1 MFNLKGKNCVIAGGC
16 GLIGKA
22 IVAGL
27 RRYEG
32 NVQTVDIADG
42 FDIHGDICSHEVI
55 KRLIENRIHIFVNC
69 IYPKTITDHIW
80 GFLGSSEVI
89 AKDMAKHG
97 GGSIINFASIYGVV
111 GPDDSVY
118 EGTDMTMPLT
128 YAGAK
133 GFIIAMTRTIATR
146 YGKYGVR
153 ANCISPGGV
162 LDKQPQEFV
171 DRYCRRV
178 PLGRMANP
186 DDIVGAVLLL
196 ASDAGKYIT
205 GQNLII
211 DGGLIAW

>member
-1 MFNLKGKNCVIAGGC
+1 MFSLKDKNCVVAGGC

-22 IVAGL
+22 IAAGL
-27 RRYEG
+27 RQYEG
-32 NVQTVDIADG
+32 NVKVVDIADG
-42 FDIHGDICSHEVI
+42 ADIQDDICNLGII
-55 KRLIENRIHIFVNC
+55 KRIIENRIDVFVNVS
-69 IYPKTITDHIW
+69 YPQTFTDHIW
-80 GFLGSSEVI
+80 GFLGSSEAV
-89 AKDMAKHG
+89 AKDMAKTG

-111 GPDDSVY
+111 GPDDSIY
-118 EGTDMTMPLT
+118 EGTDMTMPLE
-128 YAGAK
+128 YAGVK
-133 GFIIAMTRTIATR
+133 GFIIATTRTIATR

-162 LDKQPQEFV
+162 FDKQPQDFV

-205 GQNLII
+205 GVNLVI
-211 DGGLIAW
+211 DGGLTAW